1 METKLT
7 NKPSTL
13 LVVIAFA
20 AVYVVWGST
29 YFFIQMALQ
38 GVPPM
43 IMGTMRFIAAG
54 ILLLGWCYIKGD
66 KIFDKQTIK
75 TSAIAGL
82 FTLFVA
88 NGIVIWVEKFLP
100 SAMVAIMVSANPIWF
115 VILDKANWRLNFK
128 SRNILLGLFIGF
140 GGVVLLF
147 GEAFSRSVA
156 GGLDT
161 QHLVGLGLLILGP
174 IGWAGGSL
182 YSKKAATG
190 APARVNT
197 GWQMMAA
204 GLAFLPAGFINHE
217 YAAFDITAVPLQAWL
232 AVLYLIFFGSIAAFS
247 AYVWLLQ
254 VRPATQV
261 STHSYVNPVIAV
273 LLGVLFAGEVIS
285 GLQIVGLVIILLS
298 VLLLNLDKYAAG
310 KPQMLKPAKPAIPSR
325 EEVVMTDK
333 LCSANS

>member
-1 METKLT
+1 METKVT
-7 NKPSTL
+7 GKPSTL
-13 LVVIAFA
+13 LVLIAFA

-29 YFFIQMALQ
+29 YFFIQMALH

-54 ILLLGWCYIKGD
+54 ILLLTWCYLKGD
-66 KIFDKQTIK
+66 KIFDKATMKASVI
-75 TSAIAGL
+75 SGL

-88 NGIVIWVEKFLP
+88 NGIVIWVEKFIP

-115 VILDKANWRLNFK
+115 VVLDKANWGINLK
-128 SRNILLGLFIGF
+128 SRSTIWGLIIGF
-140 GGVVLLF
+140 GGVLLLF
-147 GEAFSRSVA
+147 GEAFSKSIA

-161 QHLVGLGLLILGP
+161 QHLVGLLLLIVGP
-174 IGWAGGSL
+174 IAWSGGSL
-182 YSKKAATG
+182 YSKKTATG

-197 GWQMMAA
+197 GWQMLAA
-204 GLAFLPAGFINHE
+204 GIAFIPAGFIDNE
-217 YAAFDITAVPLQAWL
+217 YATFHIGAVPLQAWM

-273 LLGVLFAGEVIS
+273 LLGVLFAGEIIS
-285 GLQIVGLVIILLS
+285 WMQVVGLVIILLS
-298 VLLLNLDKYAAG
+298 VLLVNLSKYSFG
-310 KPQMLKPAKPAIPSR
+310 KPKIVKADEPAPIKKGGPVLA
-325 EEVVMTDK
+325 EK
-333 LCSANS
+333 LCA